1 MNKTEIFN
9 AAFAFVF
16 FVIGFWTA
24 IAWMH
29 KQIYIFKNAIAL
41 KKAWDEKGINGS
53 LLECFWRVKE
63 VIEPKKY
70 SQIKFKWETENDD

>member
-41 KKAWDEKGINGS
+41 KKAWDEKIFTN
-53 LLECFWRVKE
+53 K
-63 VIEPKKY
+63 I
-70 SQIKFKWETENDD
+70 